1 MKNGLYRYE
10 DKDSYTNRGEYIIK
24 LKEMEKSY
32 TFELIKND
40 MRFSPAHLDMLF
52 GKSKKVKIN
61 KEETHHAINISGDD
75 WFCIY
80 PYRAGI
86 PYVFEYTEE
95 LEKDEERRCGEM
107 KQGRLSIC

>member
-10 DKDSYTNRGEYIIK
+10 DRDSYTNRGEYIIK
-24 LKEMEKSY
+24 LKETEKSY

-40 MRFSPAHLDMLF
+40 MRFSKGHLDMLF
-52 GKSKKVKIN
+52 SKSKKVKIN
-61 KEETHHAINISGDD
+61 KEKSPHAINISGDD

-86 PYVFEYTEE
+86 PYVFEYIEE
-95 LEKDEERRCGEM
+95 SEKGNDDRTN
-107 KQGRLSIC
+107 

>member
-1 MKNGLYRYE
+1 MTNGLYRYE
-10 DKDSYTNRGEYIIK
+10 DKNNWANRGEYIIK
-24 LKEMEKSY
+24 LKETEKAY

-40 MRFSPAHLDMLF
+40 MRFSPSHLDVLF

-61 KEETHHAINISGDD
+61 KEKSPHAINVGGD

-86 PYVFEYTEE
+86 PYVFEHIEE
-95 LEKDEERRCGEM
+95 LEKDRGT
-107 KQGRLSIC
+107 